1 VFRLTCRRHGTV
13 VNYLIS
19 TIVYTVISDI
29 VLRIMEGDQ
38 DLCIGPVYVFGEV
51 ALPNMLI
58 AWGKS
63 LYIDSDFL
71 SNTAVCFT

>member
-1 VFRLTCRRHGTV
+1 
-13 VNYLIS
+13 
-19 TIVYTVISDI
+19 
-29 VLRIMEGDQ
+29 MEGDQ